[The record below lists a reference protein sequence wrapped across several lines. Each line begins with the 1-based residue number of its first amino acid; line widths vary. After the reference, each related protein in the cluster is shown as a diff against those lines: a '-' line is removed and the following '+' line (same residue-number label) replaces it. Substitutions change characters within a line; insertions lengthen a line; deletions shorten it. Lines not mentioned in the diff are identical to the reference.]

1 LTVAALFETIRTL
14 VKAGRYVIGQHAA
27 ERLDERGILE
37 WQIVDGIES
46 GRLLSERRDD
56 VPNPAVEVGEVLAD
70 GTQVK
75 AIWSHIARPNLAKL
89 VTVHFF
95 DE

>member
-1 LTVAALFETIRTL
+1 MAALFETIRGL
-14 VKAGRYVIGQHAA
+14 VRAGRYLIGQHAT

-37 WQIVDGIES
+37 WQIVDGLES
-46 GRLLSERRDD
+46 GRLLLERPGDL
-56 VPNPAVEVGEVLAD
+56 PNPAVEVEETLAD

-75 AIWSHIARPNLAKL
+75 AVWSHIARANLAKL
-89 VTVHFF
+89 VTAHFF

>member
-1 LTVAALFETIRTL
+1 L
-14 VKAGRYVIGQHAA
+14 
-27 ERLDERGILE
+27 
-37 WQIVDGIES
+37 
-46 GRLLSERRDD
+46 
-56 VPNPAVEVGEVLAD
+56 PNPAVEVEQILAD

-75 AIWSHIARPNLAKL
+75 AVWSHIARPDLAKR